1 MRLKVFLALALAAL
15 GGSAGLAKDVYLP
28 IVGNPGNF
36 KTDVRLINPSST
48 TDIVVNAIF
57 LPAGQDNTAATSVT
71 MTVPK
76 RSMVVRDDAVRT
88 IFGVNDANAL
98 GAIKLTSPD
107 NFIAS
112 MRIYTAADRGTMGQ
126 FAPGIEPSEGK
137 TRGVLIQLKAHGTG
151 SEETWR
157 TSLGFMNP
165 NTTAAVVTV
174 RMYDKAN
181 AVVGT
186 PFNVTVPPMSVEFP
200 RNAESPLRL
209 SSTTAD
215 FSEAWVS
222 FESTQPVIGFA
233 SITDNRTADPFF
245 ELAFADPVPTTTPT
259 TKTFNVTA
267 RQFSFSVSGGAMVV
281 NQGDHVIIN
290 VTSADVVH
298 GFALERYALGG
309 VTARPGST
317 RTIEFDATVAG
328 IFTYFCTETTC
339 GTGHLEMTGELE
351 VIGPEDDPGGGGRY

>member
-15 GGSAGLAKDVYLP
+15 SGSAGLAKEVYLP

-36 KTDVRLINPSST
+36 KTDVRLVNPSTT

-57 LPAGQDNTAATSVT
+57 LPAGQDNTTAPSVAI
-71 MTVPK
+71 TVPK
-76 RSMVVRDDAVRT
+76 RAMVVRDDAVRT
-88 IFGVNDANAL
+88 VFGVSDANAV

-112 MRIYTAADRGTMGQ
+112 MRIYTAATRGTMGQ

-137 TRGVLIQLKAHGTG
+137 TKGVLIQLKAHGTG

-157 TSLGFMNP
+157 TNLGFMNP
-165 NTTAAVVTV
+165 NTAAAVVTV
-174 RMYDKAN
+174 RLYDKAN

-200 RNAESPLRL
+200 RAAESPLRL
-209 SSTTAD
+209 SSTAAD

-233 SITDNRTADPFF
+233 SITDTRTADPFF
-245 ELAFADPVPTTTPT
+245 
-259 TKTFNVTA
+259 
-267 RQFSFSVSGGAMVV
+267 
-281 NQGDHVIIN
+281 
-290 VTSADVVH
+290 
-298 GFALERYALGG
+298 
-309 VTARPGST
+309 
-317 RTIEFDATVAG
+317 
-328 IFTYFCTETTC
+328 
-339 GTGHLEMTGELE
+339 
-351 VIGPEDDPGGGGRY
+351 